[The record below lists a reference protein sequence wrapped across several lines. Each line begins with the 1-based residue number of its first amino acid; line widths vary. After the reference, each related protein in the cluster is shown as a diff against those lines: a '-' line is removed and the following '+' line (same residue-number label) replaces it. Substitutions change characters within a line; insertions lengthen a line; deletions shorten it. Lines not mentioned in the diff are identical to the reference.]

1 MGMNDNVIVAATAA
15 AQPARRRT
23 LLVKRAFQIKYGLI
37 SIGLFAMAAFLVY
50 WEFYYGFHAVV
61 RQGLIVNPTAVSMFD
76 ALSRLLLIKVFIAL
90 GLVWSLSIV
99 LSHYLAGPIY
109 RLEESLKLLKAGD
122 LGHRVRLREKDEL
135 KSLAAAYNE
144 AMDSLQDRV
153 ESDREVI
160 RDVVSRLETLTLTE
174 GSPDTAAKIQA
185 IANKLKDISSGFSS

>member
-1 MGMNDNVIVAATAA
+1 MAMNEDVIAGAA
-15 AQPARRRT
+15 AIRPQARRRT
-23 LLVKRAFQIKYGLI
+23 LMVKRALQIKYGLI
-37 SIGLFAMAAFLVY
+37 SVGLFAMAAFLVY
-50 WEFYYGFHAVV
+50 WEFYYGFHSVV
-61 RQGLIVNPTAVSMFD
+61 RQGLIRNPAALSMFD

-122 LGHRVRLREKDEL
+122 LGHRVHLREKDEL

-144 AMDSLQDRV
+144 AMDSLQARI

-160 RDVVSRLETLTLTE
+160 RDVVVKLETLTLTE
-174 GSPDTAAKIQA
+174 GSADTAAKIQA
-185 IANKLKDISSGFSS
+185 VANKLKDISSGFSS